1 MLPYLEIGLRQ
12 EINGPHTEQLKSGP
26 CGQMYVCAQLLSPVW
41 LYVTPLDC
49 SPPGSSVHGILQA
62 DYWSGLPFLPPGDLP
77 KPGTEPWSLVSP
89 AFAGRFLTTRTT
101 WEAPQY
107 DWYLY
112 KKKEEDMKT
121 NRQEALSC
129 DNRGRDCSA
138 VVANNRMLRLAS
150 KPRKDRKRQGGLLF
164 YKLLGIMT
172 LLTPQFW
179 TSSF

>member
-1 MLPYLEIGLRQ
+1 MGPILSSWSLGPVDRCMCVLSSSALSDSMWPHWTAAHQAPLSMGYSRQTIGV
-12 EINGPHTEQLKSGP
+12 GCHF
-26 CGQMYVCAQLLSPVW
+26 LLQ
-41 LYVTPLDC
+41 
-49 SPPGSSVHGILQA
+49 GIFQ
-62 DYWSGLPFLPPGDLP
+62 

-101 WEAPQY
+101 WETPQY

-112 KKKEEDMKT
+112 KKEDEDMKT

-150 KPRKDRKRQGGLLF
+150 KPRKDRKRQGGLLS
-164 YKLLGIMT
+164 YRLLGIMT
-172 LLTPQFW
+172 LLTPRFW